1 MCPANVVIHFSDFLE
16 LPRPIVAADFTHRQ
30 SGVEQ
35 LHEALWV
42 QLQIA
47 EQRFH
52 TWKNIKNVKISKTLG
67 VVVVCWILECFLGN
81 LGWISVI
88 YTIVLLNQI
97 RINTSDFIRWFSY
110 FNATFAPVVSFYLF
124 SKFICLSVIWS
135 SNCFGFSFL
144 AFCFQRIQRT
154 SH

>member
-1 MCPANVVIHFSDFLE
+1 MCPANIVIHFSDFLE

-67 VVVVCWILECFLGN
+67 VVVVCWILEFLGKFRLNFCN
-81 LGWISVI
+81 LHDLFCSVKPDKNK
-88 YTIVLLNQI
+88 YE
-97 RINTSDFIRWFSY
+97 
-110 FNATFAPVVSFYLF
+110 
-124 SKFICLSVIWS
+124 
-135 SNCFGFSFL
+135 
-144 AFCFQRIQRT
+144 
-154 SH
+154 

>member
-16 LPRPIVAADFTHRQ
+16 LPRPIIAADFTHRQ
-30 SGVEQ
+30 SGVEK

-67 VVVVCWILECFLGN
+67 VVAVCWILECFLEN
-81 LGWISVI
+81 LG
-88 YTIVLLNQI
+88 
-97 RINTSDFIRWFSY
+97 
-110 FNATFAPVVSFYLF
+110 
-124 SKFICLSVIWS
+124 
-135 SNCFGFSFL
+135 
-144 AFCFQRIQRT
+144 
-154 SH
+154 